1 MAKIKAKEI
10 DIDSEI
16 LKDTFESIKTEP
28 TAEPEANITDNFL
41 KHDEVKLSD
50 IRLVGG
56 LFNSFLEKA
65 GLNETFKNLPKETTL
80 TEFQNLVIKGLYKND
95 EAFKE
100 FNILIN
106 HIIKKD
112 IEELK
117 GDELQNTLN
126 YCFAFIQ
133 KITSQGFFSNITTWF
148 LTAIKG

>member
-1 MAKIKAKEI
+1 MAKVKAKE
-10 DIDSEI
+10 S
-16 LKDTFESIKTEP
+16 TEQP
-28 TAEPEANITDNFL
+28 TAGIQVPSISDNFL

-50 IRLVGG
+50 IRLIGG

-65 GLNETFKNLPKETTL
+65 DLQEKFKSLGQDKTL
-80 TEFQNLVIKGLYKND
+80 LDFQYLVTKSLYSND

-100 FNILIN
+100 FNNLVN
-106 HIIKKD
+106 HITKID
-112 IEELK
+112 IEKLK
-117 GDELQNTLN
+117 GEELQNTLN

>member
-1 MAKIKAKEI
+1 MAKVKAKAPITE
-10 DIDSEI
+10 
-16 LKDTFESIKTEP
+16 KDLYAI
-28 TAEPEANITDNFL
+28 AEKELETKVNDMMKPSITDNFL

-50 IRLVGG
+50 IRLIGG

-65 GLNETFKNLPKETTL
+65 QLQEKFKEMGEGKTL
-80 TEFQNLVIKGLYKND
+80 IDFQYVVTKSLYKNE

-106 HIIKKD
+106 HITKID
-112 IEELK
+112 IETLK

-133 KITSQGFFSNITTWF
+133 KITAQGFFSNITTWF

>member
-1 MAKIKAKEI
+1 MAKVKATEIK
-10 DIDSEI
+10 
-16 LKDTFESIKTEP
+16 ESIEGK
-28 TAEPEANITDNFL
+28 EPEAIFPKFDGKLAENNFSNNFL

-50 IRLVGG
+50 IRLIGG

-65 GLNETFKNLPKETTL
+65 QLQEKFKEMGEGKTL
-80 TEFQNLVIKGLYKND
+80 IDFQYVVTKSLYNND

-100 FNILIN
+100 FNVLIN
-106 HIIKKD
+106 YIIKYD
-112 IEELK
+112 IERLK

>member
-1 MAKIKAKEI
+1 MAKVKAKE
-10 DIDSEI
+10 STEQTTEI
-16 LKDTFESIKTEP
+16 QIT
-28 TAEPEANITDNFL
+28 NISDNFL

-50 IRLVGG
+50 IRLIGG

-65 GLNETFKNLPKETTL
+65 DLQEKFKSLGQDKTL
-80 TEFQNLVIKGLYKND
+80 LDFQYLVTKSLYSND

-100 FNILIN
+100 FNNLVN
-106 HIIKKD
+106 HITKID
-112 IEELK
+112 IEKLK
-117 GDELQNTLN
+117 GEELQNTLN